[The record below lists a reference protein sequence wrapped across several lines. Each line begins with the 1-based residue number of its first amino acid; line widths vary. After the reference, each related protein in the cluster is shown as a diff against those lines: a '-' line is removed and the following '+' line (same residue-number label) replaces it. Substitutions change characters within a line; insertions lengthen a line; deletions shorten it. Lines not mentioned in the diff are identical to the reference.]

1 MKQDCFLHAMYFGL
15 MLGAL
20 FILEFVFHS
29 FSGFWFELLAFALKV
44 IIPIAAV
51 KMAIDCRKRVNDNQ
65 FTYGQAFRYMFR
77 LFLCAIIIGCAFV
90 FIYLNWLNLNF
101 IPQLK
106 EETMVALEQFPQVL
120 PMFQLSE
127 SEFEEAMNEIYTANM
142 FTGAVFIQ
150 YMVIGLVISLV
161 GAAFAKR
168 KAD

>member
-15 MLGAL
+15 VLGAL
-20 FILEFVFHS
+20 FILEFIFHS
-29 FSGFWFELLAFALKV
+29 FSGFWFGLLAFALKV

-77 LFLCAIIIGCAFV
+77 LFMYAVIIGCVFV
-90 FIYLNWLNLNF
+90 FIYLKWLNLNF

-106 EETMVALEQFPQVL
+106 EETVSTMEQFPQIL
-120 PMFQLSE
+120 SMFQLSE
-127 SEFEEAMNEIYTANM
+127 SEFEEAANKMYTVNT
-142 FTGAVFIQ
+142 FTGAIFIQ
-150 YMVIGLVISLV
+150 YVVISLAISLV